1 MRTFILT
8 LMCLFGVFLS
18 QAQIKYEVTADP
30 YLNIRSSANA
40 DSTIIG
46 KVAKNEVL
54 EVYEISNGWGKI
66 SYNGEYGYVN
76 SEYLSEVTT
85 TSSKSIVDTV
95 VFDHLP
101 TLNVSWNMEWMVYV
115 IGILSLLLLCIRKK
129 RWKIPLNVQGK
140 VFTINWVLFLV
151 MCTFELV
158 YVFIER
164 KNAIWFLDP
173 YQVGIVWT
181 IINFILF
188 IYFAANQIFCFLDTL
203 RDIADTR
210 GDESLD
216 FRLGIYSWP
225 IAIIAIIVSA
235 IIFQEIIYILVIGG
249 AFIICQLIQIGLII
263 WKMKPNGGLKYTF
276 ICIIVYLLGSLSTLL
291 VLILSL
297 IVLYIILFSYII
309 LKALLESNNR
319 RYYYY

>member
-95 VFDHLP
+95 VFDYLP

-173 YQVGIVWT
+173 DQVGIVT

-188 IYFAANQIFCFLDTL
+188 IYFAVNQIFCFLDTL

-297 IVLYIILFSYII
+297 IVLCIILIFLFT
-309 LKALLESNNR
+309 LKAVLESR
-319 RYYYY
+319 RYYYYYE